1 MRDRNLDEFIIHNLL
16 TKWGQYSIKNG
27 IHTVYILS
35 ISENATT
42 ISQSRLTTS
51 IVILCAI
58 YLFPESRTV
67 NSRNNVASK
76 ANKNWVIN
84 MWKNGNDTRSW
95 NSIWGL
101 EEHLKGKTTTANAVA
116 CDQEFAHWLISR
128 DLAYRLCSCHNAWEP
143 ARRLQSQ

>member
-1 MRDRNLDEFIIHNLL
+1 MLFAYRNLDEFIIHNLL

-27 IHTVYILS
+27 IHTIYISS

-67 NSRNNVASK
+67 NSRNN
-76 ANKNWVIN
+76 KNWVIN
-84 MWKNGNDTRSW
+84 MWKNGNDIHAAERVF
-95 NSIWGL
+95 
-101 EEHLKGKTTTANAVA
+101 EEHLKGKTTIANAVA
-116 CDQEFAHWLISR
+116 PDQEFAH
-128 DLAYRLCSCHNAWEP
+128 
-143 ARRLQSQ
+143 